1 MLAPSEDGGEGGREI
16 ELDFVCACVR
26 DLGVTVSVECV
37 VDESRVE
44 AESRLR

>member
-1 MLAPSEDGGEGGREI
+1 MLAPSDEGGDGGREI
-16 ELDFVCACVR
+16 ELDFECACDR